1 MVTIISMSILI
12 GSERLIVVNFYCKF
26 EGRGFLPESVAGFMQ
41 AITLKPEFLVIC
53 VKSPF

>member
-1 MVTIISMSILI
+1 VVTIISMSILI